1 MTARANLDLI
11 LGRLRS
17 IRLPEPRVI
26 SCYVRLDQ
34 PARAGSRYLLEVK
47 ARVQDLTAWLDSAGL
62 TREVR
67 NDLEADLGDVA
78 DWLGLPTRLPH
89 TPAVAIFACR
99 SLGLFDVV
107 PLGRVHRTRVDV
119 DRIPLLQELVG
130 AREAL
135 GAYLAAVLDRAHVRF
150 FDVGALDTVELPGL
164 TVVAHRGSRFEGD
177 RQDAPGWGEQ
187 GYHRRIEEEKHR
199 HYARIAAELT
209 RLSSATAFQGI
220 ALLGPAEHTR
230 AIRPFLTRKLA
241 DRVMGERRLNPTSAT
256 SDQVHQAVWELQH
269 EHERLGEE
277 TLVVAM
283 ERGIASGWGV
293 NGPRETLQ
301 ALSRGQL
308 RTLLVPAGQ
317 RGGGFRCA
325 GSGRL
330 VLARSECRGEGEA
343 EPVFNLVDR
352 AIEEALDQR
361 AEVVVVDDPALG
373 QRIDGLG
380 GTLRF
385 RLEKPPTRAPTQRV
399 TARPAGRRKGRPVAR

>member
-1 MTARANLDLI
+1 MTVRTNLDLI

-17 IRLPEPRVI
+17 IRRPEPRVI

-34 PARAGSRYLLEVK
+34 AARTGGRYLLEVR
-47 ARVQDLTAWLDSAGL
+47 ARVQELTAWMESAGL
-62 TREVR
+62 SREVR
-67 NDLEADLGDVA
+67 NDLEADLREVA
-78 DWLGLPTRLPH
+78 DWLGLPARLPH
-89 TPAVAIFACR
+89 TPAVAVFACR

-130 AREAL
+130 AQETL
-135 GAYLAAVLDRAHVRF
+135 GAYLAAVLDRSHARF
-150 FDVGALDTVELPGL
+150 FDVGALETAELPGL
-164 TVVAHRGSRFEGD
+164 TVVAHRGGKFEGD

-187 GYHRRIEEEKHR
+187 GFHHRIEEEKHR

-209 RLSSATAFQGI
+209 RLCGATAYQGI

-256 SDQVHQAVWELQH
+256 PDQVHQAVWELQH

-277 TLVVAM
+277 TIVVAM
-283 ERGIASGWGV
+283 ERGITSGWGV
-293 NGPRETLQ
+293 NGPRETLK

-308 RTLLVPAGQ
+308 RTLLVPADQ

-325 GSGRL
+325 ASGRL

-373 QRIDGLG
+373 QRIDGLA
-380 GTLRF
+380 GTFRF
-385 RLEKPPTRAPTQRV
+385 QSEKSPTRAPAQRV